1 MAKANFKLSEFLSTI
16 KKTELARTNRFEVM
30 FVAPGSINSAPGSI
44 NSNDSALVSLFCEIS
59 NLPGIA
65 ITTKGHRIYG
75 PAYQRPVSLEYGGEA
90 INMTF
95 YVDRDFKVK
104 SFFDKWIFSIVNPN
118 NYNVAY
124 DDNIRKGGK
133 KYTTDIIINQLDQ
146 DNNIK
151 YSVKLIEAFPKVIT
165 MMDLNMASTN
175 QVHKLN
181 VNFGYRKWVTDYSN
195 SLRIQP
201 EEVLYPITQIATA
214 EAPQTTEEI
223 NAQRAVPLLGSVFD

>member
-16 KKTELARTNRFEVM
+16 KNTELSRINRFEVM
-30 FVAPGSINSAPGSI
+30 FVTPSSIKSAD
-44 NSNDSALVSLFCEIS
+44 NKLVSLFCEIS
-59 NLPGIA
+59 NLPGLA
-65 ITTKGHRIYG
+65 ITTKGQRIYG

-104 SFFDKWIFSIVNPN
+104 SFFDKWMFSIVNPN

-124 DDNIRKGGK
+124 DDSIIPGGT
-133 KYTTDIIINQLDQ
+133 KYTTDITINQLDQ
-146 DNNIK
+146 NNNIK
-151 YSVKLIEAFPKVIT
+151 YSVKLVEAFPKVIT

-181 VNFGYRKWVTDYSN
+181 VIFGYRKWVTDYSN
-195 SLRIQP
+195 SLKLKP
-201 EEVLYPITQIATA
+201 NEVLYPITQIATTSLTS
-214 EAPQTTEEI
+214 TTPESLI
-223 NAQRAVPLLGSVFD
+223 NNPLAIE

>member
-16 KKTELARTNRFEVM
+16 KNTELSRTNRFEVM
-30 FVAPGSINSAPGSI
+30 FVTPSSIKSAD
-44 NSNDSALVSLFCEIS
+44 NKLVSLFCEIS
-59 NLPGIA
+59 NLPGLA
-65 ITTKGHRIYG
+65 ITTKGQRIYG

-104 SFFDKWIFSIVNPN
+104 SFFDKWMFSIVNPN

-124 DDNIRKGGK
+124 DDSIIPGGT
-133 KYTTDIIINQLDQ
+133 KYTTDITINQLDQ
-146 DNNIK
+146 NNNIK
-151 YSVKLIEAFPKVIT
+151 YSVKLVEAFPKVIT

-181 VNFGYRKWVTDYSN
+181 VTFGYRKWVTDYSN
-195 SLRIQP
+195 SLKLNP
-201 EEVLYPITQIATA
+201 NEVLYPITQIATTSSTS
-214 EAPQTTEEI
+214 TTPESLV
-223 NAQRAVPLLGSVFD
+223 NNPLAIE